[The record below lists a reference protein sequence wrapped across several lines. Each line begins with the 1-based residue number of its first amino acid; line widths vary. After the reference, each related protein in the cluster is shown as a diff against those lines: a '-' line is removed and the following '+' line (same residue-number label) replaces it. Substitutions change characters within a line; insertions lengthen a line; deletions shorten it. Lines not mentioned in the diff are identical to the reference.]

1 MVVDHMPERNR
12 KIALLEGI
20 TAGTLFGTAAIFIN
34 LLSLSGLSAFS
45 IALWRLVF
53 ASIFLA
59 IFLIALR
66 KPIAQNL
73 LKNNPLRILSLG
85 FLRGLHFILF
95 VSAVCDTTILNATV
109 LVNTA
114 AIWSMLV
121 SSLIFKLKP
130 SRLAVVG
137 ILASFLGVVVIAY
150 GDASSGVW
158 TIKLKGDLEATLAAV
173 AEAFYLSYGRDTRS
187 KTPLLNLM
195 LTMYIF
201 SIFTVLVGGVAMRS
215 DFSLP
220 TQPSLLLIL
229 IGLGLLP
236 TAVAHTFY
244 FSSLSHLKSFE
255 TATMAF
261 LEPIVA
267 TFLGILIFA
276 QVPGVLFVLGAVLV
290 LSGLVS
296 VVVKEYTDLRI
307 KQKHQITNE

>member
-1 MVVDHMPERNR
+1 MVVAQVPERNR

-73 LKNNPLRILSLG
+73 LKKSPLRILSLG
-85 FLRGLHFILF
+85 FLIGLHFILF

-114 AIWSMLV
+114 PIWSMLV

-236 TAVAHTFY
+236 TAVAHTLY

-276 QVPGVLFVLGAVLV
+276 QVPGVLFVLGAVLI

-296 VVVKEYTDLRI
+296 VVVKE
-307 KQKHQITNE
+307 